1 MVLSRE
7 TVLELRRT
15 YLCKGKITVSKVT
28 TKVEYEHVT
37 QLSEG
42 DK

>member
-1 MVLSRE
+1 M
-7 TVLELRRT
+7 
-15 YLCKGKITVSKVT
+15 YLCQGQITVSKVT
-28 TKVEYEHVT
+28 TKVEYEHVK